1 MTAGRVRRAP
11 WWVWPVTVFVT
22 TRALGAVM
30 ILIAARH
37 QVAVDTT
44 IGAWHTAKPAAP
56 GYLDVA
62 TNWDGQYYGAIA
74 RFGYPSSL
82 PVAGGHV
89 LASEWAFAPLYPFVV
104 RGVMWLSG
112 LHFAAA
118 GTFVTLATSLAAVV
132 LLHRLLARETGLFT
146 ARATTLLLCTSMA
159 SPALQITYTEGPA
172 LLLVVMSLWLLRQ
185 ERYGWTAACLLA
197 LALTRHV
204 VAPFV
209 VVLAVHAVD
218 RRRRTGRWSRASLAL
233 VGTGMAS
240 AALWPAVAALVTE
253 RLTAF
258 TDTQRAWRLHPGST
272 GPFGLF
278 SVGWEVGG
286 AWGLLLV
293 ALAAAGLLWLALRH
307 RGPAWSPEVRAWAAS
322 YPLYLVAVAPV
333 AVSMFRLMLLAFP
346 LAWVVGEERPT
357 PRRHWAALTVLAV
370 AGLLLQWFWVRY
382 MLVVGP
388 PGDHLAIP

>member
-1 MTAGRVRRAP
+1 VTARRARWAP
-11 WWVWPVTVFVT
+11 FWVWPITVFVT

-44 IGAWHTAKPAAP
+44 IGAWHTAKPASP

-62 TNWDGQYYGAIA
+62 TNWDGQYYGAIT
-74 RFGYPSSL
+74 RFGYPANL
-82 PVAGGHV
+82 PVADGHV

-104 RGVMWLSG
+104 RGFMWLSG

-118 GTFVTLATSLAAVV
+118 GTLVTLATSLAAVV
-132 LLHRLLARETGLFT
+132 LLHRLLARETGAFT
-146 ARATTLLLCTSMA
+146 ARASTLLLCTSMA

-172 LLLVVMSLWLLRQ
+172 LLLVVTSLWLLRAK
-185 ERYGWTAACLLA
+185 RYCWTAACLLA

-209 VVLAVHAVD
+209 VVLAVHAVAQ
-218 RRRRTGRWSRASLAL
+218 RRGTGRWSRASLAL
-233 VGTGMAS
+233 VAAGMAS
-240 AALWPAVAALVTE
+240 AVLWPAVTAFATG

-258 TDTQRAWRLHPGST
+258 TDTQRAWRLHPEST

-293 ALAAAGLLWLALRH
+293 ALMAVGLLWLALR
-307 RGPAWSPEVRAWAAS
+307 RQSPAWSPEVRAWAAS

-346 LAWVVGEERPT
+346 LAWVVREESPT
-357 PRRHWAALTVLAV
+357 PPRHWTSLAVLAV
-370 AGLLLQWFWVRY
+370 VGVLLQWFWVRY
-382 MLVVGP
+382 MLIVGP
-388 PGDHLAIP
+388 AGDHLAIP

>member
-1 MTAGRVRRAP
+1 MRACGVRRTP
-11 WWVWPVTVFVT
+11 WWVWPATAFLT
-22 TRALGAVM
+22 TRAVGVVM
-30 ILIAARH
+30 VLLAARH
-37 QVAVDTT
+37 QIPVDTT
-44 IGAWHTAKPAAP
+44 IGAWHTAKPASP

-74 RFGYPSSL
+74 RFGYPTTL
-82 PVAGGHV
+82 PIADGHV
-89 LASEWAFAPLYPFVV
+89 LANEWAFAPLYPFVV

-118 GTFVTLATSLAAVV
+118 GTLVTFATSLTAVV
-132 LLHRLLARETGLFT
+132 LLHRLLTRETGGFT

-172 LLLVVMSLWLLRQ
+172 LLLVVMSLGLLRA

-197 LALTRHV
+197 LALTRHI

-209 VVLAVHAVD
+209 VVLAVHALE
-218 RRRRTGRWSRASLAL
+218 RRRRTGRWSRTAVALLA
-233 VGTGMAS
+233 TGMACGV
-240 AALWPAVAALVTE
+240 LWPAVAALVTG
-253 RLTAF
+253 RLSAF
-258 TDTQRAWRLHPGST
+258 TDTQRAWRLHPEST

-286 AWGLLLV
+286 AWGLALV
-293 ALAAAGLLWLALRH
+293 ALTAAGLLWLALRRH
-307 RGPAWSPEVRAWAAS
+307 GPAWSPEVRAWAAS
-322 YPLYLVAVAPV
+322 YPLYLLAVAPV

-346 LAWVVGEERPT
+346 LAWVVREEDPT
-357 PRRHWAALTVLAV
+357 PRRHWAALAVLAV
-370 AGLLLQWFWVRY
+370 VGLLLQWFWVRY
-382 MLVVGP
+382 MLIVGP